1 MVKCERASQKEAR
14 FLFRSD
20 RSVSF
25 FGFLARASREAF
37 RQESIPRAFCFP
49 MFWVWKLAFFLEATE
64 VFLYCNFI
72 AVIFVIG

>member
-1 MVKCERASQKEAR
+1 LFPDVLGVEVRFVFCGERSAS
-14 FLFRSD
+14 FC
-20 RSVSF
+20 
-25 FGFLARASREAF
+25 GFLARASREAF

-49 MFWVWKLAFFLEATE
+49 MFWVWKLAFFLEATD